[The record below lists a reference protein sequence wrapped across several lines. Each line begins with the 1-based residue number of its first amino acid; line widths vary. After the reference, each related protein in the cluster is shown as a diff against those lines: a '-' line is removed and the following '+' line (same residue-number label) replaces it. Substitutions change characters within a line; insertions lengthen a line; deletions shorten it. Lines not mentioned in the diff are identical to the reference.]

1 MKCLLLAASVL
12 GSLLV
17 CAPRVSAASP
27 PDTGMPDQS
36 QLDAVSPQFSS
47 WANMTGGVAAR
58 PYVTALSVINGGVST
73 PVITA
78 GTTTAETNVPT
89 GRIAVAIAP
98 FNLCRSGQTPAQG
111 VCYATPNR
119 IGITVGYQTQPGQL
133 GYDFS
138 KANNLLTPVTADTEF
153 DITLNLNTLGRSV
166 RWSWASGIPT
176 YWNTSNL
183 GTDGASIRIRLKPTL
198 TPVVMQGTQQVGC
211 SQVPVMACPYTQ
223 NTHETLSA
231 SLVLSLDNT
240 LGEIFTGALFSSTRS
255 YMGSLMVQQGET
267 PQMTYGVSAPQT
279 WSDGTVNSASMSAV
293 LSDAALLNFY
303 GATPE
308 MAATPEFQT
317 GALNL
322 ARTDGGTQ
330 GAITWTRWTLDVQG
344 IDGWL
349 VTIPDI
355 RFVAASAETSSPS
368 NSSGSGDGG
377 SSGGTGGGGGSGGGS
392 GGGTGARSLGV
403 GKSGISAFAS
413 GVAPATFK
421 VQSKTS
427 AKVTTK
433 RVGTKA
439 LLTLRV
445 SAAACAKY
453 KCRLVVSS
461 ISSKIGSTATL
472 ITAAGVVRKSKS
484 VLATVSAKS
493 SKNQRLSV
501 MLQAKKAGKWVYAAS
516 TVAKA

>member
-1 MKCLLLAASVL
+1 MKRLILTATILS
-12 GSLLV
+12 SLLV
-17 CAPRVSAASP
+17 SVSHVSAASP
-27 PDTGMPDQS
+27 TETGTPDQS
-36 QLDAVSPQFSS
+36 QLDVVSTQNAT
-47 WANMTGGVAAR
+47 WANMPGGVAAR

-73 PVITA
+73 SVITA
-78 GTTTAETNVPT
+78 GTTTAETNVPM
-89 GRIAVAIAP
+89 GRIAVAVAP
-98 FNLCRSGQTPAQG
+98 FNLCRTGQTPATAL
-111 VCYATPNR
+111 CYATPNR
-119 IGITVGYQTQPGQL
+119 IGITVGFQIQPGQL

-138 KANNLLTPVTADTEF
+138 RANNLLTPVTADTEF

-166 RWSWASGIPT
+166 RWSWASGVAT

-183 GTDGASIRIRLKPTL
+183 GTDGASIRVRLKPTL

-231 SLVLSLDNT
+231 SLVLSLDDT

-255 YMGSLMVQQGET
+255 YMGSLMVQPGET

-279 WSDGTVNSASMSAV
+279 WSDGTPNAASMSAV

-308 MAATPEFQT
+308 MIATPEFQT

-344 IDGWL
+344 VDGWL

-355 RFVAASAETSSPS
+355 RFVAAVSTSGVRAAGSA
-368 NSSGSGDGG
+368 
-377 SSGGTGGGGGSGGGS
+377 
-392 GGGTGARSLGV
+392 
-403 GKSGISAFAS
+403 
-413 GVAPATFK
+413 VAPATFAVK
-421 VQSKTS
+421 SKTS
-427 AKVTTK
+427 AKITSK
-433 RVGTKA
+433 RVGSKA
-439 LLTLRV
+439 MITLRV

-453 KCRLVVSS
+453 SCRVVVSS
-461 ISSKIGSTATL
+461 ISSTVSSGSKK
-472 ITAAGVVRKSKS
+472 ITALAVSTKSKS
-484 VLATVSAKS
+484 VLTTISAKS
-493 SKNQRLSV
+493 SKGQRLSV
-501 MLQAKKAGKWVYAAS
+501 MLQAKKAGKWVYASSA
-516 TVAKA
+516 VAKA

>member
-1 MKCLLLAASVL
+1 MKRLLLTATVL

-17 CAPRVSAASP
+17 SASHVSAASP
-27 PDTGMPDQS
+27 ENTGMPDQS
-36 QLDAVSPQFSS
+36 QLDAASTQNATWP
-47 WANMTGGVAAR
+47 NMTGGVAAR

-78 GTTTAETNVPT
+78 GTATAETNVPT

-98 FNLCRSGQTPAQG
+98 FNLCRTGQTPAQG

-119 IGITVGYQTQPGQL
+119 IGISVGYQTEPGQL

-138 KANNLLTPVTADTEF
+138 KATNLLTPVTADTEF
-153 DITLNLNTLGRSV
+153 DITLNLNTLGKSV
-166 RWSWASGIPT
+166 RWSWASGVAT

-183 GTDGASIRIRLKPTL
+183 GTDGASIRVRLKPTL

-211 SQVPVMACPYTQ
+211 SQVPVQTCPYTQ

-231 SLVLSLDNT
+231 SLVLSLDNS
-240 LGEIFTGALFSSTRS
+240 LGEVFTGALFSSTRS
-255 YMGSLMVQQGET
+255 YMGSLMVQPGET

-279 WSDGTVNSASMSAV
+279 WSDGTQNSASMSAV

-330 GAITWTRWTLDVQG
+330 GAITWTRWTLDGQG

-368 NSSGSGDGG
+368 T
-377 SSGGTGGGGGSGGGS
+377 GTGSGGGGSGGGS
-392 GGGTGARSLGV
+392 GGGTGGGTGARSLGV
-403 GKSGISAFAS
+403 GKSGISAFGS
-413 GVAPATFK
+413 SVAPATFAVK
-421 VQSKTS
+421 SKTS
-427 AKVTTK
+427 AKITSK
-433 RVGTKA
+433 RVGSKA
-439 LLTLRV
+439 MITLRV

-453 KCRLVVSS
+453 SCRVVVSS
-461 ISSKIGSTATL
+461 ISSTVSSGSKK
-472 ITAAGVVRKSKS
+472 ITALGVSKKSKS
-484 VLATVSAKS
+484 VVTTIAAKS
-493 SKNQRLSV
+493 SKGQRLSV
-501 MLQAKKAGKWVYAAS
+501 MLQAKKAGKWVYAS
-516 TVAKA
+516 SSVAKA

>member
-1 MKCLLLAASVL
+1 
-12 GSLLV
+12 
-17 CAPRVSAASP
+17 
-27 PDTGMPDQS
+27 MPDQS
-36 QLDAVSPQFSS
+36 FLDAASTQNAT

-78 GTTTAETNVPT
+78 GTATAETNVPT
-89 GRIAVAIAP
+89 GRIAVAISP
-98 FNLCRSGQTPAQG
+98 FNLCRTGQTPAPG

-138 KANNLLTPVTADTEF
+138 RATNLLTPVTADTEF

-166 RWSWASGIPT
+166 RWSWASGVAT

-183 GTDGASIRIRLKPTL
+183 GTDGASIRVRLKPTL
-198 TPVVMQGTQQVGC
+198 TPVVMQGTQQAGC

-255 YMGSLMVQQGET
+255 YMGSLMVQPGET

-279 WSDGTVNSASMSAV
+279 WSDGTANAASMSAV

-330 GAITWTRWTLDVQG
+330 GAITWTRWTLDGQG

-349 VTIPDI
+349 ITIPDI
-355 RFVAASAETSSPS
+355 RFVAAVSTS
-368 NSSGSGDGG
+368 GVRAAG
-377 SSGGTGGGGGSGGGS
+377 SS
-392 GGGTGARSLGV
+392 
-403 GKSGISAFAS
+403 
-413 GVAPATFK
+413 VAPATFAVK
-421 VQSKTS
+421 SKTS
-427 AKVTTK
+427 AKITSK
-433 RVGTKA
+433 RVGSKA
-439 LLTLRV
+439 MITLRV

-453 KCRLVVSS
+453 SCRVVVSS
-461 ISSKIGSTATL
+461 ISSTVSSGSKK
-472 ITAAGVVRKSKS
+472 ITALGVSKKSKS
-484 VLATVSAKS
+484 VVTTIAAKS
-493 SKNQRLSV
+493 SKGQRLSV
-501 MLQAKKAGKWVYAAS
+501 MLQAKKAGKWVYAS
-516 TVAKA
+516 SSVAKA

>member
-1 MKCLLLAASVL
+1 MMKRLVLTATVL

-17 CAPRVSAASP
+17 SVPHVSAASP

-36 QLDAVSPQFSS
+36 FLDAASTQNAT

-78 GTTTAETNVPT
+78 GTATAETNVPT
-89 GRIAVAIAP
+89 GRIAVAISP
-98 FNLCRSGQTPAQG
+98 FNLCRTGQTPAPG

-138 KANNLLTPVTADTEF
+138 RATNLLTPVTADTEF

-166 RWSWASGIPT
+166 RWSWASGVAT

-183 GTDGASIRIRLKPTL
+183 GTDGASIRVRLKPTL
-198 TPVVMQGTQQVGC
+198 TPVVMQGTQQAGC

-255 YMGSLMVQQGET
+255 YMGSLMVQPGET

-279 WSDGTVNSASMSAV
+279 WSDGTANAASMSAV

-330 GAITWTRWTLDVQG
+330 GAITWTRWTLDGQG

-349 VTIPDI
+349 ITIPDI
-355 RFVAASAETSSPS
+355 RFVAAVSTS
-368 NSSGSGDGG
+368 GVRAAG
-377 SSGGTGGGGGSGGGS
+377 SS
-392 GGGTGARSLGV
+392 
-403 GKSGISAFAS
+403 
-413 GVAPATFK
+413 VAPATFAVK
-421 VQSKTS
+421 SKTS
-427 AKVTTK
+427 AKITSK
-433 RVGTKA
+433 RVGSKA
-439 LLTLRV
+439 MITLRV

-453 KCRLVVSS
+453 SCRVVVSS
-461 ISSKIGSTATL
+461 ISSTVSSGSKK
-472 ITAAGVVRKSKS
+472 ITALGVSKKSKS
-484 VLATVSAKS
+484 VVTTIAAKS
-493 SKNQRLSV
+493 SKGQRLSV
-501 MLQAKKAGKWVYAAS
+501 MLQAKKAGKWVYAS
-516 TVAKA
+516 SSVAKA

>member
-1 MKCLLLAASVL
+1 
-12 GSLLV
+12 
-17 CAPRVSAASP
+17 
-27 PDTGMPDQS
+27 MPDQS
-36 QLDAVSPQFSS
+36 FLDAASTQNAT

-78 GTTTAETNVPT
+78 GTATAETNVPT
-89 GRIAVAIAP
+89 GRIAVAISP
-98 FNLCRSGQTPAQG
+98 FNLCRTGQTPAPG

-138 KANNLLTPVTADTEF
+138 RATNLLTPVTADTEF
-153 DITLNLNTLGRSV
+153 DITLSLNTLGRSV
-166 RWSWASGIPT
+166 RWSWASGVAT

-183 GTDGASIRIRLKPTL
+183 GTDGASIRVRLKPTL
-198 TPVVMQGTQQVGC
+198 TPVVMQGTQQAGC

-255 YMGSLMVQQGET
+255 YMGSLMVQPGET

-279 WSDGTVNSASMSAV
+279 WSDGTANAASMSAV

-330 GAITWTRWTLDVQG
+330 GAITWTRWTLDGQG

-349 VTIPDI
+349 ITIPDI
-355 RFVAASAETSSPS
+355 RFVAAVSTS
-368 NSSGSGDGG
+368 GVRAAG
-377 SSGGTGGGGGSGGGS
+377 SS
-392 GGGTGARSLGV
+392 
-403 GKSGISAFAS
+403 
-413 GVAPATFK
+413 VAPATFAVK
-421 VQSKTS
+421 SKTS
-427 AKVTTK
+427 AKITTK
-433 RVGTKA
+433 RVGSKA
-439 LLTLRV
+439 MITLRV

-453 KCRLVVSS
+453 SCRVVVSS
-461 ISSKIGSTATL
+461 ISSTVSSGSKK
-472 ITAAGVVRKSKS
+472 ITALGVSKKSKS
-484 VLATVSAKS
+484 VVTTVAAKS
-493 SKNQRLSV
+493 SKGQRLSV
-501 MLQAKKAGKWVYAAS
+501 MLQAKKAGKWVYAS
-516 TVAKA
+516 SSVAKA

>member
-1 MKCLLLAASVL
+1 MKRLFITATLV

-17 CAPRVSAASP
+17 STSHVSAASP
-27 PDTGMPDQS
+27 PDIGMPDQS
-36 QLDAVSPQFSS
+36 ALDVLSPTNAT

-73 PVITA
+73 PLITN
-78 GTTTAETNVPT
+78 GTTTAETNVPM
-89 GRIAVAIAP
+89 GRIAVAVAP
-98 FNLCRSGQTPAQG
+98 FNLCRTGQTPAYG

-119 IGITVGYQTQPGQL
+119 IGITVGFQIQPGQL

-138 KANNLLTPVTADTEF
+138 RANNLLTPVTADTEF
-153 DITLNLNTLGRSV
+153 DITLNMNTLGRTL
-166 RWSWASGIPT
+166 RWSWASGVAT

-198 TPVVMQGTQQVGC
+198 TPLVMQGTQQLGC
-211 SQVPVMACPYTQ
+211 SAVPVMACSYTQ

-255 YMGSLMVQQGET
+255 YMGSLMVQPGET

-279 WSDGTVNSASMSAV
+279 WSDGTPNAASMSAV

-308 MAATPEFQT
+308 MIATPEFQT

-344 IDGWL
+344 VDGWL

-355 RFVAASAETSSPS
+355 RFVAAVATSGVRAAGSA
-368 NSSGSGDGG
+368 
-377 SSGGTGGGGGSGGGS
+377 
-392 GGGTGARSLGV
+392 
-403 GKSGISAFAS
+403 
-413 GVAPATFK
+413 VAPATFAVK
-421 VQSKTS
+421 SKTS
-427 AKVTTK
+427 AKITSK
-433 RVGTKA
+433 RVGSKA
-439 LLTLRV
+439 MITLRV

-453 KCRLVVSS
+453 SCRVVVSS
-461 ISSKIGSTATL
+461 ISSTVSSGSKK
-472 ITAAGVVRKSKS
+472 ITALAVSTKSKS
-484 VLATVSAKS
+484 VLTTISAKS
-493 SKNQRLSV
+493 SKGQRLSV
-501 MLQAKKAGKWVYAAS
+501 MLQAKKAGKWVYASSA
-516 TVAKA
+516 VAKA

>member
-1 MKCLLLAASVL
+1 MMKRLVL
-12 GSLLV
+12 TATVLSSLLV
-17 CAPRVSAASP
+17 SVPHVSAASP

-36 QLDAVSPQFSS
+36 FLDAASTQNAT

-78 GTTTAETNVPT
+78 GTATAETNVPT
-89 GRIAVAIAP
+89 GRIAVAISP
-98 FNLCRSGQTPAQG
+98 FNLCRTGQTPAPG

-138 KANNLLTPVTADTEF
+138 RATNLLTPVTADTEF

-166 RWSWASGIPT
+166 RWSWASGVAT

-183 GTDGASIRIRLKPTL
+183 GTDGASIRVRLKPTL
-198 TPVVMQGTQQVGC
+198 TPVVMQGTQQAGC

-255 YMGSLMVQQGET
+255 YMGSLMVQPGET

-279 WSDGTVNSASMSAV
+279 WSDGTANAASMSAV

-330 GAITWTRWTLDVQG
+330 GAITWTRWTLDGQG

-349 VTIPDI
+349 ITIPDI
-355 RFVAASAETSSPS
+355 RFVAAVSTS
-368 NSSGSGDGG
+368 GVRAAG
-377 SSGGTGGGGGSGGGS
+377 SS
-392 GGGTGARSLGV
+392 
-403 GKSGISAFAS
+403 
-413 GVAPATFK
+413 VAPATFSVK
-421 VQSKTS
+421 SKTS
-427 AKVTTK
+427 AKITTK
-433 RVGTKA
+433 RVGSKA
-439 LLTLRV
+439 MITLRV

-453 KCRLVVSS
+453 SCRVVVSS
-461 ISSKIGSTATL
+461 ISSTVSSGSKK
-472 ITAAGVVRKSKS
+472 ITALGVSKKSKS
-484 VLATVSAKS
+484 VVTTVAAKS
-493 SKNQRLSV
+493 SKGQRLSV
-501 MLQAKKAGKWVYAAS
+501 MLQAKKAGKWVYAS
-516 TVAKA
+516 SSVAKA

>member
-1 MKCLLLAASVL
+1 MKRLFLTATVL
-12 GSLLV
+12 SSLLV
-17 CAPRVSAASP
+17 SVSQVSAASP

-36 QLDAVSPQFSS
+36 FLDAVSTQNAT

-78 GTTTAETNVPT
+78 GTATAETNVPA
-89 GRIAVAIAP
+89 GRIAVAISP
-98 FNLCRSGQTPAQG
+98 FNLCRTGQTPAPG

-138 KANNLLTPVTADTEF
+138 KATNLLTPVTADTEF
-153 DITLNLNTLGRSV
+153 DITLSLNTLGKSV
-166 RWSWASGIPT
+166 RWSWASGIAT

-183 GTDGASIRIRLKPTL
+183 GTDGASIRVRLKPTL
-198 TPVVMQGTQQVGC
+198 TPVVMQGTQQAGC

-231 SLVLSLDNT
+231 SLVLSLDDT

-255 YMGSLMVQQGET
+255 YMGSLMVQPGET

-279 WSDGTVNSASMSAV
+279 WSDGTANAASMSAV

-330 GAITWTRWTLDVQG
+330 GAITWTRWTLDGQG

-355 RFVAASAETSSPS
+355 RFVAAVSTS
-368 NSSGSGDGG
+368 GVRAAG
-377 SSGGTGGGGGSGGGS
+377 SS
-392 GGGTGARSLGV
+392 
-403 GKSGISAFAS
+403 
-413 GVAPATFK
+413 VAPATFAVK
-421 VQSKTS
+421 SKTS
-427 AKVTTK
+427 AKITTK
-433 RVGTKA
+433 RVGSKA
-439 LLTLRV
+439 MITLRV

-453 KCRLVVSS
+453 SCRVVVSS
-461 ISSKIGSTATL
+461 ISSTVSSGSKK
-472 ITAAGVVRKSKS
+472 ITALGVSKKSKS
-484 VLATVSAKS
+484 VVTTIAAKS
-493 SKNQRLSV
+493 SKGQRLSV
-501 MLQAKKAGKWVYAAS
+501 MLQAKKAGKWVYAS
-516 TVAKA
+516 SSVAKA

>member
-1 MKCLLLAASVL
+1 MMKRLVL
-12 GSLLV
+12 TATVLSSLLV
-17 CAPRVSAASP
+17 SVPHVSAASP

-36 QLDAVSPQFSS
+36 FLDAASTQNAT

-78 GTTTAETNVPT
+78 GTATAETNVPT
-89 GRIAVAIAP
+89 GRIAVAISP
-98 FNLCRSGQTPAQG
+98 FNLCRTGQTPAPG

-138 KANNLLTPVTADTEF
+138 RATNLLTPVTADTEF
-153 DITLNLNTLGRSV
+153 DITLSLNTLGRSV
-166 RWSWASGIPT
+166 RWSWASGVAT

-183 GTDGASIRIRLKPTL
+183 GTDGASIRVRLKPTL
-198 TPVVMQGTQQVGC
+198 TPVVMQGTQQAGC

-255 YMGSLMVQQGET
+255 YMGSLMVQPGET

-279 WSDGTVNSASMSAV
+279 WSDGTANAASMSAV

-349 VTIPDI
+349 ITIPDI
-355 RFVAASAETSSPS
+355 RFVAAVSTS
-368 NSSGSGDGG
+368 GVRAAG
-377 SSGGTGGGGGSGGGS
+377 SS
-392 GGGTGARSLGV
+392 
-403 GKSGISAFAS
+403 
-413 GVAPATFK
+413 VAPATFAVK
-421 VQSKTS
+421 SKTS
-427 AKVTTK
+427 AKITTK
-433 RVGTKA
+433 RVGSKA
-439 LLTLRV
+439 MITLRV

-453 KCRLVVSS
+453 SCRVVVSS
-461 ISSKIGSTATL
+461 ISSTVSSGSKK
-472 ITAAGVVRKSKS
+472 ITALGVSKKSKS
-484 VLATVSAKS
+484 VVTTVAAKS
-493 SKNQRLSV
+493 SKGQRLSV
-501 MLQAKKAGKWVYAAS
+501 MLQAKKAGKWVYAS
-516 TVAKA
+516 SSVAKA

>member
-1 MKCLLLAASVL
+1 MKRLLLTATVL

-17 CAPRVSAASP
+17 SVSQVSAASP
-27 PDTGMPDQS
+27 TETGMPDQS
-36 QLDAVSPQFSS
+36 FLDAVSTQTAT
-47 WANMTGGVAAR
+47 WADMTGGVAAR

-78 GTTTAETNVPT
+78 GTATAETNVPT

-98 FNLCRSGQTPAQG
+98 FNLCRTGQTPAQG

-119 IGITVGYQTQPGQL
+119 IGISVGYQTQPGQL

-138 KANNLLTPVTADTEF
+138 KATNLLTPVTADTEF
-153 DITLNLNTLGRSV
+153 DITLNLNTLGKSV
-166 RWSWASGIPT
+166 RWSWASGVAT
-176 YWNTSNL
+176 YWNTTNL

-211 SQVPVMACPYTQ
+211 SQVPVQTCPYTQ

-231 SLVLSLDNT
+231 SLVLSLDNS
-240 LGEIFTGALFSSTRS
+240 LGEVFTGALFSSTRS
-255 YMGSLMVQQGET
+255 YMGSLMVQPGET

-279 WSDGTVNSASMSAV
+279 WSDGTQNSASMSAV

-330 GAITWTRWTLDVQG
+330 GVATWTRWTADLQG

-355 RFVAASAETSSPS
+355 RFVAAVSTS
-368 NSSGSGDGG
+368 GVRAFG
-377 SSGGTGGGGGSGGGS
+377 SS
-392 GGGTGARSLGV
+392 
-403 GKSGISAFAS
+403 
-413 GVAPATFK
+413 VAPATFSVK
-421 VQSKTS
+421 SKTT
-427 AKVTTK
+427 AKITTK
-433 RVGTKA
+433 RVGSKA
-439 LLTLRV
+439 MITLKV

-453 KCRLVVSS
+453 SCRVVISS
-461 ISSKIGSTATL
+461 IASNVGSGSKK
-472 ITAAGVVRKSKS
+472 ITAAAVVRKSKS
-484 VLATVSAKS
+484 VVTAVSAKS
-493 SKNQRLSV
+493 SKGQRLSV
-501 MLQAKKAGKWVYAAS
+501 MLQAKKAGKWVYAS
-516 TVAKA
+516 SSVAKA

>member
-1 MKCLLLAASVL
+1 MKRLILTATILS
-12 GSLLV
+12 SLLV
-17 CAPRVSAASP
+17 SVSHVSAASP
-27 PDTGMPDQS
+27 TETGMPDQS
-36 QLDAVSPQFSS
+36 FLDAVSTQNAT

-78 GTTTAETNVPT
+78 GTATAETNVPT
-89 GRIAVAIAP
+89 GRIAVAISP
-98 FNLCRSGQTPAQG
+98 FNLCRTGQTPAPG

-119 IGITVGYQTQPGQL
+119 IGISVGYQTQPGQL

-138 KANNLLTPVTADTEF
+138 RATNLLTPVTADTEF

-166 RWSWASGIPT
+166 RWSWASGVAT

-183 GTDGASIRIRLKPTL
+183 GTDGASIRVRLKPTL

-240 LGEIFTGALFSSTRS
+240 LGEVFTGALFSSTRS
-255 YMGSLMVQQGET
+255 YMGSLMVQPGET

-279 WSDGTVNSASMSAV
+279 WSDGTPNAASMSAV

-308 MAATPEFQT
+308 MIATPEFQT

-344 IDGWL
+344 VDGWL

-355 RFVAASAETSSPS
+355 RFVAAVSTSGVRAAGSA
-368 NSSGSGDGG
+368 
-377 SSGGTGGGGGSGGGS
+377 
-392 GGGTGARSLGV
+392 
-403 GKSGISAFAS
+403 
-413 GVAPATFK
+413 VAPATFAVK
-421 VQSKTS
+421 SKTS
-427 AKVTTK
+427 AKITSK
-433 RVGTKA
+433 RVGSKA
-439 LLTLRV
+439 MITLRV

-453 KCRLVVSS
+453 SCRVVVSS
-461 ISSKIGSTATL
+461 ISSTVSSGSKK
-472 ITAAGVVRKSKS
+472 ITALAVSTKSKS
-484 VLATVSAKS
+484 VLTTISAKS
-493 SKNQRLSV
+493 SKGQRLSV
-501 MLQAKKAGKWVYAAS
+501 MLQAKKAGKWVYASSA
-516 TVAKA
+516 VAKA

>member
-1 MKCLLLAASVL
+1 MKRLLLTATVL

-17 CAPRVSAASP
+17 SASHVSAASP
-27 PDTGMPDQS
+27 PNTGMPDQS
-36 QLDAVSPQFSS
+36 QLDAASTQNATWP
-47 WANMTGGVAAR
+47 NMTGGVAAR

-78 GTTTAETNVPT
+78 GTATAETNVPT

-98 FNLCRSGQTPAQG
+98 FNLCRTGQTPAQG

-119 IGITVGYQTQPGQL
+119 IGISVGYQTEPGQL

-138 KANNLLTPVTADTEF
+138 KATNLLTPVTADTEF
-153 DITLNLNTLGRSV
+153 DITLNLNTLGKSV
-166 RWSWASGIPT
+166 RWSWASGVAT

-183 GTDGASIRIRLKPTL
+183 GTDGASIRVRLKPTL

-211 SQVPVMACPYTQ
+211 SQVPVQTCPYTQ

-231 SLVLSLDNT
+231 SLVLSLDNS
-240 LGEIFTGALFSSTRS
+240 LGEVFTGALFSSTRS
-255 YMGSLMVQQGET
+255 YMGSLMVQPGET

-279 WSDGTVNSASMSAV
+279 WSDGTQNSASMSAV

-330 GAITWTRWTLDVQG
+330 GPITWTRWTFDVQG

-349 VTIPDI
+349 VTIPEI
-355 RFVAASAETSSPS
+355 TFATAAA
-368 NSSGSGDGG
+368 
-377 SSGGTGGGGGSGGGS
+377 
-392 GGGTGARSLGV
+392 GAQGV
-403 GKSGISAFAS
+403 RAFAS
-413 GVAPATFK
+413 TVAPAQFK
-421 VQSKTS
+421 VKAKTS
-427 AKVTTK
+427 QKITT
-433 RVGTKA
+433 RRSGTKA
-439 LLTLRV
+439 VLTLKV
-445 SAAACAKY
+445 TASACAKY
-453 KCRLVVSS
+453 SCRVVVSS
-461 ISSKIGSTATL
+461 IASKVGSSSKKLTTASV
-472 ITAAGVVRKSKS
+472 GRKSKS
-484 VLATVSAKS
+484 VLSTVSAKS
-493 SKNQRLSV
+493 AKGQRLSA
-501 MLQAKKAGKWVYAAS
+501 MLQAKKAGKWVYVS
-516 TVAKA
+516 SSVTTTK

>member
-1 MKCLLLAASVL
+1 MKRLLLTATVL

-17 CAPRVSAASP
+17 SASHVSAASP
-27 PDTGMPDQS
+27 ENTGMPDQS
-36 QLDAVSPQFSS
+36 QLDAASTQNATWP
-47 WANMTGGVAAR
+47 NMTGGVAAR

-78 GTTTAETNVPT
+78 GTATAETNVPT

-98 FNLCRSGQTPAQG
+98 FNLCRTGQTPAQG

-119 IGITVGYQTQPGQL
+119 IGISVGYQTEPGQL

-138 KANNLLTPVTADTEF
+138 KATNLLTPVTADTEF
-153 DITLNLNTLGRSV
+153 DITLNLNTLGKSV
-166 RWSWASGIPT
+166 RWSWASGVAT

-183 GTDGASIRIRLKPTL
+183 GTDGASIRVRLKPTL

-211 SQVPVMACPYTQ
+211 SQVPVQTCPYTQ

-231 SLVLSLDNT
+231 SLVLSLDNS
-240 LGEIFTGALFSSTRS
+240 LGEVFTGALFSSTRS
-255 YMGSLMVQQGET
+255 YMGSLMVQPGET

-279 WSDGTVNSASMSAV
+279 WSDGTQNSASMSAV

-330 GAITWTRWTLDVQG
+330 GPITWTRWTFDVQG

-349 VTIPDI
+349 VTIPEI
-355 RFVAASAETSSPS
+355 TFATAAA
-368 NSSGSGDGG
+368 
-377 SSGGTGGGGGSGGGS
+377 
-392 GGGTGARSLGV
+392 GAQGV
-403 GKSGISAFAS
+403 RAFAS
-413 GVAPATFK
+413 TVAPAQFK
-421 VQSKTS
+421 VKAKTS
-427 AKVTTK
+427 QKITT
-433 RVGTKA
+433 RRSGTKA
-439 LLTLRV
+439 VLTLKV
-445 SAAACAKY
+445 TASACAKY
-453 KCRLVVSS
+453 SCRVVVSS
-461 ISSKIGSTATL
+461 IASKVGSSSKKLTTASV
-472 ITAAGVVRKSKS
+472 GRKSKS
-484 VLATVSAKS
+484 VLSTVSAKS
-493 SKNQRLSV
+493 AKGQRLSA
-501 MLQAKKAGKWVYAAS
+501 MLQAKKAGKWVYVS
-516 TVAKA
+516 SSVTTTK

>member
-1 MKCLLLAASVL
+1 MKRLLLTATVL

-17 CAPRVSAASP
+17 SASHVSAASP
-27 PDTGMPDQS
+27 PNTGMPDQS
-36 QLDAVSPQFSS
+36 QLDAASTQNATWP
-47 WANMTGGVAAR
+47 NMTGGVAAR

-78 GTTTAETNVPT
+78 GTATAETNVPT

-98 FNLCRSGQTPAQG
+98 FNLCRTGQTPAQG

-119 IGITVGYQTQPGQL
+119 IGISVGYQTQPGQL

-138 KANNLLTPVTADTEF
+138 KATNLLTPVTADTEF
-153 DITLNLNTLGRSV
+153 DITLNLNTLGKSV
-166 RWSWASGIPT
+166 RWSWASGVAT

-183 GTDGASIRIRLKPTL
+183 GTDGASIRVRLKPTL
-198 TPVVMQGTQQVGC
+198 TPLVMQGTQQLGC
-211 SQVPVMACPYTQ
+211 SAVPVMACSYTQ

-255 YMGSLMVQQGET
+255 YMGSLMVQPGET

-279 WSDGTVNSASMSAV
+279 WSDGTQNSASMSAV

-330 GAITWTRWTLDVQG
+330 GPITWTRWTFDVQG

-349 VTIPDI
+349 VTIPEI
-355 RFVAASAETSSPS
+355 TFATAAA
-368 NSSGSGDGG
+368 
-377 SSGGTGGGGGSGGGS
+377 
-392 GGGTGARSLGV
+392 GAQGV
-403 GKSGISAFAS
+403 RAFAS
-413 GVAPATFK
+413 SVAPAQFK
-421 VQSKTS
+421 VKAKTS
-427 AKVTTK
+427 QKITT
-433 RVGTKA
+433 RRSGTKA
-439 LLTLRV
+439 VLTLKV
-445 SAAACAKY
+445 TASACAKY
-453 KCRLVVSS
+453 SCRVVVSS
-461 ISSKIGSTATL
+461 IASKVGSSSKKLTTASV
-472 ITAAGVVRKSKS
+472 GRKSKS
-484 VLATVSAKS
+484 VLSTVSAKS
-493 SKNQRLSV
+493 AKGQRLSA
-501 MLQAKKAGKWVYAAS
+501 MLQAKKAGKWVYVS
-516 TVAKA
+516 SSVTTTK